1 MNLTAKM
8 RTARKCTDIIVNTMG
23 AIMMS
28 GALNPYV
35 TQDSYVN
42 LKVEEVIDP

>member
-1 MNLTAKM
+1 MNLAAKM
-8 RTARKCTDIIVNTMG
+8 RTARKYTDIIVDTMG

-28 GALNPYV
+28 SALNPYV

-42 LKVEEVIDP
+42 LKVKEVIDP